1 MSNDTP
7 DLFGAPEAP
16 ESAAPLTTTPA
27 AAQTVTN
34 ETPATMAGVDVPPPP
49 APPADPEPE
58 PEDDGTLAL

>member
-34 ETPATMAGVDVPPPP
+34 ETPVVRASTWPKPDSTP
-49 APPADPEPE
+49 
-58 PEDDGTLAL
+58 